1 MPTSFPYVID
11 AFPNPSSTTLLEQ
24 PGLKHSDQHSNTNDA
39 IKSLETKIGVNFSN
53 TRNSIDYICN
63 LFLMTQG
70 QHQAGEYREIEYA
83 ISPPINITAI
93 RWYTDSS
100 KTTLL
105 VSKEFTYG
113 GSCPVLP
120 TAVVL
125 NLYDGTALNLIERTI
140 TDTITYLKVF
150 ELSRTRIVS

>member
-1 MPTSFPYVID
+1 MINLRLAEYDLKTGKFER
-11 AFPNPSSTTLLEQ
+11 FLEL
-24 PGLKHSDQHSNTNDA
+24 G
-39 IKSLETKIGVNFSN
+39 
-53 TRNSIDYICN
+53 
-63 LFLMTQG
+63 
-70 QHQAGEYREIEYA
+70 
-83 ISPPINITAI
+83 
-93 RWYTDSS
+93 
-100 KTTLL
+100 
-105 VSKEFTYG
+105 KEFTYG